1 MVLALHHIRWQLI
14 LLGAMVALLVM
25 SVAQTNNQA
34 RQSFSMRQLESKK
47 QELNEQIRQLSWEVG
62 SFRKIETIQA
72 RAQALSLAAPKSVSF
87 IKASLEAVAV
97 AK

>member
-1 MVLALHHIRWQLI
+1 MISTLHHIRWQWL
-14 LLGAMVALLVM
+14 LLGAVLALIIMYVM
-25 SVAQTNNQA
+25 QTNNQA
-34 RQSFSMRQLESKK
+34 SQSFTIRQLETKK

-62 SFRKIETIQA
+62 SWRKIETIQA
-72 RAQALSLAAPKSVSF
+72 RAQALSLAAPQSVSF